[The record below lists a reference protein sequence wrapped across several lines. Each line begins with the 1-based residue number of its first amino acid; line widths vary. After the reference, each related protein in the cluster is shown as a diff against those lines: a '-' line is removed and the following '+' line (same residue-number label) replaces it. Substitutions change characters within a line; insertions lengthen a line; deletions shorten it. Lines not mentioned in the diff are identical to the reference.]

1 MASYYPP
8 VGFHFKVEFQDLE
21 NKIQINDYQFQS
33 VSGLS
38 VDLETEEI
46 AEGGENRFKH
56 KIPARTK
63 YPNLVLKR
71 GLLIDSELIEWCR
84 NAIENFEIKPINLT
98 VMLLNEKHE
107 ALLTWN
113 VTHAYPVKW
122 VVEDFHATENKLV
135 IESLE
140 LTYNYFQTL

>member
-38 VDLETEEI
+38 VDLETEEV

-56 KIPARTK
+56 KIPVRTK

-71 GLLIDSELIEWCR
+71 GLLIDSDLIEWCR
-84 NAIENFEIKPINLT
+84 DAIENFEIKPINLT

-107 ALLTWN
+107 ALLTWS

-122 VVEDFHATENKLV
+122 VVEDFNAEENKLV

-140 LTYNYFQTL
+140 LTYNYFETL